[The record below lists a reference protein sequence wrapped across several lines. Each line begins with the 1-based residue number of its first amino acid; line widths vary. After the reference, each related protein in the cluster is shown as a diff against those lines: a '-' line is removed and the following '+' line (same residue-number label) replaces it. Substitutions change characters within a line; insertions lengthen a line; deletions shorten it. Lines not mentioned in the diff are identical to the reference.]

1 MKVKQ
6 KGHTT
11 IISTSENEL
20 AVLEQKIQGQYASS
34 FAQYNL
40 IVDLTSIDQISQ
52 DDLLLFEPLAIEH
65 MEKANKSFVLVVLD
79 ADYNEFDADLVIVP
93 SLQEAHDII
102 EMDEIQRDLG
112 F

>member
-11 IISTSENEL
+11 VISTTQSEL

-34 FAQYNL
+34 FAQTNL
-40 IVDLTSIDQISQ
+40 VVDLSSIAHIVQ
-52 DDLLLFEPLAIEH
+52 DDLLLFEDLAVKH
-65 MEKANKSFVLVVLD
+65 MQESNKSFVLVVQD
-79 ADYNEFDADLVIVP
+79 ADYNEFDAELVIVP
-93 SLQEAHDII
+93 SLQEAYDII